1 MFFCSYNNLIKQLRK
16 MDMRTIQPIA
26 FHNYLVRT
34 EKGETMAL
42 VYSVTAAAPVDAD
55 VVERRLTVT
64 VNGEEK
70 SSQVYAPE
78 TTSFG
83 ELSFAQNDKVVL
95 TLVDVDDAGNVST
108 PAVLDFDA
116 TDTIPPTVPGGL
128 GVALVREE

>member
-1 MFFCSYNNLIKQLRK
+1 MFFCSYNKLIKQLRK
-16 MDMRTIQPIA
+16 MDMRTIHPIA

-34 EKGETMAL
+34 EKGEIMAL

-70 SSQVYAPE
+70 SSQVYASE
-78 TTSFG
+78 TTAFG
-83 ELSFAQNDKVVL
+83 ELSFAQSDNVVL

-108 PAVLDFDA
+108 PAVLEFVA
-116 TDTIPPTVPGGL
+116 ADTIPPVAPGGL